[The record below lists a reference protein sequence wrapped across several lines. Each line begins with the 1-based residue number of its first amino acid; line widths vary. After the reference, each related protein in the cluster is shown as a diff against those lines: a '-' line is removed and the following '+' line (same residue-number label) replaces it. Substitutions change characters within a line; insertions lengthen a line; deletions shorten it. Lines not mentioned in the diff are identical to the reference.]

1 MLGYPFSCGQGN
13 SEGDP
18 FMARYA
24 PTAKDLASR
33 DVVSRAMT
41 LEIREGRGVGPNK
54 DWAVETW
61 QFPEQLEIS
70 WDFNGKLFLI
80 CSPPA
85 SWGSPDFIRVGTGG
99 P

>member
-1 MLGYPFSCGQGN
+1 MRVIPSL
-13 SEGDP
+13 
-18 FMARYA
+18 ARYA

-70 WDFNGKLFLI
+70 
-80 CSPPA
+80 
-85 SWGSPDFIRVGTGG
+85 
-99 P
+99 